1 MEFTTEELFDAV
13 DGFVRELLARHGNEE
28 PPVDAI
34 AMLQSEFG
42 FTVTIEEEEDEP
54 DEMESPTSRYVRLR
68 GGNTT
73 PKRRNSR
80 ELVLRSVLSEEGRH
94 SAAARAI
101 AREMIPKLLAK
112 LGVIPGTEQKSATNQ
127 LIGLIAPRILLPKRW
142 FETAARKKNN
152 DLARLKEAFATA
164 TYEAIAMKLLELEEI
179 CVIAI
184 VDDGTVGLRRSN
196 GVSATKKLTP
206 AEEQCVAKVIE
217 TEEPATV
224 RRDGWTA
231 RGWPIPTG
239 PYQRII
245 VRSLPDDV

>member
-13 DGFVRELLARHGNEE
+13 DASVRELLTRHGNEE

-34 AMLQSEFG
+34 ALLQSEYG
-42 FTVTIEEEEDEP
+42 FTVTVEEEHEEP
-54 DEMESPTSRYVRLR
+54 DEMESPTSRYARLR
-68 GGNTT
+68 GGNAT
-73 PKRRNSR
+73 PRRRNAR
-80 ELVLRSVLSEEGRH
+80 ELVLRSTMTPEGQH

-101 AREMIPKLLAK
+101 AREMIPSLLAK
-112 LGVIPGTEQKSATNQ
+112 LGVTPGIEQKSATNQ
-127 LIGLIAPRILLPKRW
+127 LIALIAPRILLPKRW

-152 DLARLKEAFATA
+152 DLARLKEVFATA
-164 TYEAIAMKLLELEEI
+164 TYEAIALKLLELEEI

-196 GVSATKKLTP
+196 GIAATKTLTP
-206 AEEQCVAKVIE
+206 AEEACVAKVIE
-217 TEEPATV
+217 TEEPAVV
-224 RRDGWTA
+224 RREGWA
-231 RGWPIPTG
+231 SRGWPIPSG